1 MLMSASTLLVL
12 LTLVQDAP
20 ARPDEPVGTG
30 PEPAPATISWE
41 LKFDY
46 LAPRRIESGG
56 HVYWYMVYT
65 VTNVSDRTQR
75 FFPQFQLVTDGL
87 RVLDTDVGIPAA
99 AFNQIFERHKK
110 TLPYLVHPTKAIGEL
125 RTGED
130 NARESVAIWRADD
143 VKVNN
148 FTIYVAGLSGETRI
162 VPNPA
167 ARPSKPV
174 EGGAES
180 ADKTAAVRAPEAGSA
195 ASGPAGSTPKYFTLR
210 KTLELRYTLPGS
222 PDALASAE
230 PELRSARWVMR

>member
-1 MLMSASTLLVL
+1 MLMSASTLLLL
-12 LTLVQDAP
+12 LTMIQDAP

-30 PEPAPATISWE
+30 PEPAPTTISWE

-65 VTNVSDRTQR
+65 VTNTSDRTQR
-75 FFPQFQLVTDGL
+75 FFPQFQLVTEGL

-99 AFNQIFERHKK
+99 VFNQIYERHKK
-110 TLPYLVHPTKAIGEL
+110 THPYLVHPTKAIGEL

-148 FTIYVAGLSGETRI
+148 FTIYVAGLSGETRL

-167 ARPSKPV
+167 ARPAKPG
-174 EGGAES
+174 EGADS
-180 ADKTAAVRAPEAGSA
+180 ADKSGSETAPGAAPASSGPSA
-195 ASGPAGSTPKYFTLR
+195 APPKYFTLR

-222 PDALASAE
+222 LEALASAE

>member
-1 MLMSASTLLVL
+1 MLMSATTLLVL
-12 LTLVQDAP
+12 LALGQDAP

-30 PEPAPATISWE
+30 PEPAPMTISWE

-65 VTNVSDRTQR
+65 VTNTSDRTQR

-99 AFNQIFERHKK
+99 VFNLIHERHKK
-110 TLPYLVHPTKAIGEL
+110 THPYLVHPTKAIGEL

-130 NARESVAIWRADD
+130 NARDSVAIWRADD

-148 FTIYVAGLSGETRI
+148 FTIYVAGLSGETRL

-167 ARPSKPV
+167 VRPVKPG
-174 EGGAES
+174 EGADSPDKNAAGTAPDGA
-180 ADKTAAVRAPEAGSA
+180 AA
-195 ASGPAGSTPKYFTLR
+195 ASGPAGSPPKHFTLR

-222 PDALASAE
+222 LEALASAE